1 MALMTASGLG
11 RRFGARWIFRRIEF
25 ELEPGNALFVL
36 GPNGSGKSTLLRI
49 LAGLLAASEGSVDPK
64 PSESRASVGYAA
76 LDLALYP
83 HLNAAEHLDLAARLL
98 GVPAAGPELLEEVGL
113 GDAGGKLA
121 GQFSSGMRAR
131 LKLALALQHS
141 PRVLLL
147 DEPSASLDT
156 DGRALVEAA
165 IERQLQHGAVV
176 VATND
181 PGDRRLATH
190 ALTLG

>member
-1 MALMTASGLG
+1 MALMRASGLG

-25 ELEPGNALFVL
+25 ELEPGNALYVL

-49 LAGLLAASEGSVDPK
+49 LAGLLAASEGAVDPR

-83 HLNAAEHLDLAARLL
+83 HLSASEHLGLAARLL
-98 GVPAAGPELLEEVGL
+98 GVGSPRPELLEEVGL

-147 DEPSASLDT
+147 DEPSASLDS

-165 IERQLQHGAVV
+165 IERQMRSGAVV

-190 ALTLG
+190 ELTLG

>member
-1 MALMTASGLG
+1 MTASGLG
-11 RRFGARWIFRRIEF
+11 RRFGGRWIFRRIEF
-25 ELEPGNALFVL
+25 ELEPGHALYVL

-49 LAGLLAASEGSVDPK
+49 LAGLLAASEGAVDPR
-64 PSESRASVGYAA
+64 PSESRAEVGYAA

-83 HLNAAEHLDLAARLL
+83 HLSAAEHLGLAARLL
-98 GVPAAGPELLEEVGL
+98 GLPSSRPELLEEVGL
-113 GDAGGKLA
+113 GDVGGKLA

-141 PRVLLL
+141 PKVLLL
-147 DEPSASLDT
+147 DEPSAALDS

-165 IERQLQHGAVV
+165 IKRQMQSGAVV

-190 ALTLG
+190 ELTLG